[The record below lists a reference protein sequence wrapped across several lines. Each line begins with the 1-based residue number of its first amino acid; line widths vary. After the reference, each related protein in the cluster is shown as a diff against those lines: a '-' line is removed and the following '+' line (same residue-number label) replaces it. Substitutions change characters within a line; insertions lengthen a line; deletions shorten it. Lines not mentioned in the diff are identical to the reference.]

1 MSMMMMMA
9 MLISMMKAIAIFDDD
24 IAGSVNDGD
33 VTTFFLLHCR
43 ITVNNYGLNA
53 RLWDPRIVT
62 SSLEVF
68 ARGAFTPPLRR
79 RFGNGHQC

>member
-33 VTTFFLLHCR
+33 VTTFF
-43 ITVNNYGLNA
+43 
-53 RLWDPRIVT
+53 VT
-62 SSLEVF
+62 L
-68 ARGAFTPPLRR
+68 
-79 RFGNGHQC
+79 QDYC